1 MGSPHT
7 IDVCGNCK
15 EPIIQWN
22 NTGAWEHLGSATMD
36 QAQSRAYVPNAKGE
50 GHLVCAHP
58 RLEVEQKT
66 VSTRTTANY
75 RTAKKN

>member
-22 NTGAWEHLGSATMD
+22 NTGAWEHLGSANMNQTFF
-36 QAQSRAYVPNAKGE
+36 AV
-50 GHLVCAHP
+50 L
-58 RLEVEQKT
+58 
-66 VSTRTTANY
+66 
-75 RTAKKN
+75 